1 MFSSLNKADLLQLSL
16 SKQTRLHT
24 KTYNKKTKNKWLPA
38 LLHYILIFVVS
49 CEWCSLHP
57 LLFNCDTHTHAQS
70 SREKA
75 INVLC
80 SFTTSLVCWTCPVL
94 VVLCLLHPPCAPACI
109 HSNTHTCTKYVSCC
123 ILATGKVIIERAKEL
138 ACCRAADLIPAIQ
151 KEEGRDFH
159 RVVQHSTPISMLLN
173 VSFVFAKWAVLG
185 LTRMSAILL
194 FSIPQKLCVSVYR
207 W

>member
-1 MFSSLNKADLLQLSL
+1 MNGAAYTL
-16 SKQTRLHT
+16 
-24 KTYNKKTKNKWLPA
+24 
-38 LLHYILIFVVS
+38 
-49 CEWCSLHP
+49 CSLTV
-57 LLFNCDTHTHAQS
+57 THTHACTEQQRQS
-70 SREKA
+70 NK
-75 INVLC
+75 C
-80 SFTTSLVCWTCPVL
+80 SLLIYNIS
-94 VVLCLLHPPCAPACI
+94 CLLDMPSVGCTVSAPSPCTPACI

-173 VSFVFAKWAVLG
+173 VSFVFAKWAVLD

-194 FSIPQKLCVSVYR
+194 FPSLKNCVSVCLQVVR
-207 W
+207 LWTKRKDESVM